1 MAIIYRDSTG
11 KVWNRKP
18 IFVTGTLVFNPTEE
32 QLEQAG
38 YTKEDTVQVAKVKAP
53 SLENTRKKVLFDAE
67 NYFRS
72 TAVLGFYFNGKLTW
86 ISSDDRVKLRE
97 MLESLK
103 RQGCVDREVRFEG
116 YRIPVETAL
125 DYLDALS
132 VYTFDCYTTYQDHL
146 EVIKDIET
154 IEGLESYD
162 FTTDYPEQ
170 LEINL

>member
-1 MAIIYRDSTG
+1 MAIIYRDSKG

-18 IFVTGTLVFNPTEE
+18 ILVTGALVFNPTEE

-38 YTKEDTVQVAKVKAP
+38 YSKEDTTQVAKVKAL
-53 SLENTRKKVLFDAE
+53 SLESTRRKVLFDAE

-72 TAVLGFYFNGKLTW
+72 TAVLGFYLNGKLTW

-103 RQGCVDREVRFEG
+103 RQGCVNREICFEG

-132 VYTFDCYTTYQDHL
+132 VYTFDCYTVYQNHQETL
-146 EVIKDIET
+146 KDIET
-154 IEGLESYD
+154 IKGLESYD
-162 FTTDYPEQ
+162 FTTGYPEQ
-170 LEINL
+170 LEVNL